1 MIQPSLFYLHPNKY
15 NRELQCY
22 SLAVKLDIC
31 VGSWNTLNDLSNKVC
46 GPHKTED
53 LNTHVFNMI
62 PGKNESKILTKDIS
76 CKCTCR
82 FDEKNVIQINSGTSI
97 NVDVSIKNV
106 VYVKKIILGILV
118 HVVVKMENIWQVV
131 WMIQWSRVMKL

>member
-1 MIQPSLFYLHPNKY
+1 
-15 NRELQCY
+15 
-22 SLAVKLDIC
+22 
-31 VGSWNTLNDLSNKVC
+31 
-46 GPHKTED
+46 
-53 LNTHVFNMI
+53 MI

-118 HVVVKMENIWQVV
+118 HVVVKMENIMHDSVI
-131 WMIQWSRVMKL
+131 MCDEIIDAEETKTIPKNITCKTKIFYFFTYLFINYHCIIDSC